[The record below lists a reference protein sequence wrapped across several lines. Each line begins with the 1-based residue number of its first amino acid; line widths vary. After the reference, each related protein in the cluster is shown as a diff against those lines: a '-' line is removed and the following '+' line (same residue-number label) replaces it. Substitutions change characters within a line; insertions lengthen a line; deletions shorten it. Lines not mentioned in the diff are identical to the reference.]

1 MVSKYISIHI
11 FQTSLQKIYT
21 TEQKSTK
28 LTLILQTNKA
38 LKYITSWGRDLDSGA
53 VGDFP
58 ESEDLTHEQVSLFPD
73 DVFNV
78 MRIRREG
85 GNSRQR
91 QGREDA
97 VGSKPLGLETH
108 VDGQKSAQVT

>member
-1 MVSKYISIHI
+1 M
-11 FQTSLQKIYT
+11 
-21 TEQKSTK
+21 
-28 LTLILQTNKA
+28 
-38 LKYITSWGRDLDSGA
+38 DSGA

-97 VGSKPLGLETH
+97 VGSKPLGLETDVDAEEAAH
-108 VDGQKSAQVT
+108 VRQANLLLRVRTDRVAFVVQEDESARESDKERKGRGT